1 MDNLNTLYRAA
12 GIPAMQNKLFST
24 RAEALASPSASLE
37 LCQADTGLVF
47 NRCFNPAVV
56 AYDDSYQND
65 QGHSLQFQRHLDEVC
80 ELCCKHLSSKEN
92 LVVDVG
98 CGKGGFVE
106 LLRNKG
112 FNAIGYD
119 NAYQGSSPYIR
130 KSFFSVDSHDRGDL
144 LALRHVLEHIPSPW
158 QFLDGIAAA
167 NGYQGLVYIEVPD
180 LEWILEHRAYF
191 DLFHEH
197 VNYFRAEDFSR
208 RFGDGIIF
216 QSKSFGGQYLS
227 VVINLESSRK
237 YSQSSLALESTSGL
251 QAAFDRLS
259 EYEDMTYAA
268 LTERHEIMLWGAAA
282 KGVVF
287 AAKAPEAVKRKF
299 IFAIDIN
306 PSKQGLFMPLSG
318 VEVVAPATGV
328 ARLDPSSLVIIMNPN
343 YEQEIRESLPHN
355 QPCLV
360 LR

>member
-1 MDNLNTLYRAA
+1 MDNSNILYRAI

-24 RAEALASPSASLE
+24 RAEALAAPSASLE
-37 LCQADTGLVF
+37 LCQDDNGLVF
-47 NRCFNPAVV
+47 NQRFDPDLV

-65 QGHSLQFQRHLDEVC
+65 QGHSLQFQRHLDEIC
-80 ELCCKHLSSKEN
+80 NLCCRYLTSKED
-92 LVVDVG
+92 LAVDVG

-106 LLRNKG
+106 LLREKG
-112 FNAIGYD
+112 INAVGYD
-119 NAYQGSSPYIR
+119 NAYQGRSPYIR
-130 KSFFSVDSHDRGDL
+130 KSFFSVDSHDQGDL
-144 LALRHVLEHIPSPW
+144 LTLRHVLEHIPSPW
-158 QFLDGIAAA
+158 EFLDGIAAA
-167 NGYQGLVYIEVPD
+167 NGYQGLLYVEVPD

-208 RFGDGIIF
+208 HFGDGLIF

-227 VVINLESSRK
+227 VIINL
-237 YSQSSLALESTSGL
+237 QSLRDCGKFSLAYEGDSNL

-259 EYEDMTYAA
+259 EYEDKTYASLA
-268 LTERHEIMLWGAAA
+268 YNREIVIWGAAA

-287 AAKAPEAVKRKF
+287 AAKSPPTIKSK
-299 IFAIDIN
+299 ITYAIDIN
-306 PSKQGLFMPLSG
+306 PRKQGCFMPISG
-318 VEVVAPATGV
+318 VEVVDPTTGLT
-328 ARLDPSSLVIIMNPN
+328 RLDPSSLVIIMNPN

-355 QPCLV
+355 QPCLA